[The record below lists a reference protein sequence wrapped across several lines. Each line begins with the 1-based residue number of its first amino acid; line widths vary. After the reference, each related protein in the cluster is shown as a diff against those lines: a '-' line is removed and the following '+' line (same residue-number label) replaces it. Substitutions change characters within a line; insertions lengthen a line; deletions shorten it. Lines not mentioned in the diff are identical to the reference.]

1 MRPIFLAVQDLTA
14 SLGGPRAVAR
24 KLGVSEG
31 HVYKYGQDPDQS
43 GKDIPLRHL
52 LDLLAESII
61 APVTA
66 GAVARE
72 IVDNFANRAGLS
84 LRTDNAATEV
94 RYVLDLLER
103 RAAMPAR
110 MQTCPQCHKPLR
122 LESMINDVP
131 IYRCTEKHA
140 VGPAAG
146 RPRED

>member
-1 MRPIFLAVQDLTA
+1 MFLAVQDLTA
-14 SLGGPRAVAR
+14 SLGGPRAVSR

-31 HVYKYGQDPDQS
+31 HVYKYGQDPDVS

-66 GAVARE
+66 GMIARE

-84 LRTDNAATEV
+84 LRTADLATEV
-94 RYVLDLLER
+94 RYVLDLVER
-103 RAAMPAR
+103 RTGLPAR
-110 MQTCPQCHKPLR
+110 QQVCPECHKPLR

-131 IYRCTEKHA
+131 VYRCDEKH
-140 VGPAAG
+140 
-146 RPRED
+146 